1 MGKIAAICRR
11 ELASIFSS
19 PIAYAIIF
27 AFLFIQGVAF
37 YVYAK
42 LFNGAIPSIVR
53 FLFQYLIFWLLLLLV
68 PPILTMR
75 LIAEERRSGTLE
87 VLLAAPVR
95 PVQVVLGKFL
105 AAWLFH
111 TILWLLLLIHV
122 GMLAIFGDP
131 DWGVVASSYLG
142 IAGFGAVLLAIGV
155 LASAWTRSQVVA
167 AIGALG
173 GNMVLFLLSF
183 LPMLYPPTHE
193 DRTFLEF
200 VSPLNHFQWDFSR
213 GMVDLRYF
221 LLYAALAFL
230 LLLGAVR
237 VVEVRR

>member
-1 MGKIAAICRR
+1 MGKIGAICRR
-11 ELASIFSS
+11 ELASTFVS
-19 PIAYAIIF
+19 PTAYVVLF

-53 FLFQYLIFWLLLLLV
+53 FLFQYLIFWLLLLLI

-75 LIAEERRSGTLE
+75 LFAEERRSGTFE
-87 VLLAAPVR
+87 VLLAAPLR

-105 AAWLFH
+105 AVWIFH
-111 TILWLLLLIHV
+111 TFVWLLLLIHV
-122 GMLAIFGDP
+122 AMLAIFGDP
-131 DWGVVASSYLG
+131 DWGVVISSYIG

-155 LASAWTRSQVVA
+155 LASAWTRSQVIA
-167 AIGALG
+167 AIGAFG
-173 GNMVLFLLSF
+173 GNMILFLLSF
-183 LPMLYPPTHE
+183 APMLYPPTHD
-193 DRTFLEF
+193 DRIFLEF

-221 LLYAALAFL
+221 VLYAALTFL